1 MEKQEVK
8 DLTVY
13 ENRFNE
19 DPSSF
24 YDFQAMDYV
33 KELKNQGRI
42 DEAIEAGRTFL
53 QVGENLTGFINHYA
67 YALYNKFINITDEEI
82 AA

>member
-1 MEKQEVK
+1 MINVEKQEMK

-19 DPSSF
+19 DASSF
-24 YDFQAMDYV
+24 NDFQAMDYV

-42 DEAIEAGRTFL
+42 DEAIEVGRTFL
-53 QVGENLTGFINHYA
+53 QV
-67 YALYNKFINITDEEI
+67 
-82 AA
+82 